1 MIPWLRS
8 RLGLPEAT
16 SAALTLCTFWYCY
29 HLLSAGWVA
38 GSELSVLIAYCCFA
52 VALWRHQ
59 IAVRFHILYYPLFL
73 YALISTVASFAAGRH
88 LHAFGE
94 QALWMKMLLFPMALT
109 LFREIP
115 RTRTLALHSIL
126 IFGVFSSLYG
136 FVQYFSFGRHDLEHR
151 ITGPAAHVMTL
162 SGLLLP
168 IALAFLILWF
178 HDIRNP
184 WLIAGTVLTNVALLM
199 TFTRSVWL
207 GWLVAVFVLLL
218 LRRPR
223 WMLYAAPLL
232 VLFVTFAPMSLFSR
246 MVSTFDAKQ
255 SSNFDRI
262 RMLQGGIEII
272 RDYPLLGVGPANV
285 KEVYPLYRKPD
296 APRFRIPHLHNNVV
310 QIWAE
315 RGVVAVVAYFLL
327 LALFLRECAR
337 DWRGPAAK
345 FAEVGVAVAVGLTYA
360 GLFEFNFGDTEVF
373 WLLLDFFALVIA
385 SLEAGRPERLSYAG
399 RALSPPPPAN
409 EAPARPVPVVL

>member
-1 MIPWLRS
+1 VISWLRAK
-8 RLGLPEAT
+8 LGLPETT

-29 HLLSAGWVA
+29 HLLSSGWVA
-38 GSELSVLIAYCCFA
+38 GSELSVFLAMCCFA
-52 VALWRHQ
+52 VALWRHD
-59 IAVRFHILYYPLFL
+59 IAVRFHILWYPLFL
-73 YALISTVASFAAGRH
+73 YALMSTISSFAAGRH

-94 QALWMKMLLFPMALT
+94 QALWIKMLLFPMALT

-115 RTRTLALHSIL
+115 RTRTLALNSIL
-126 IFGVFSSLYG
+126 IFGAFSALFG
-136 FVQYFSFGRHDLEHR
+136 FAQYFFLGRRDLEHR
-151 ITGPAAHVMTL
+151 ITGPTAHVMTL

-178 HDIRNP
+178 HDRRNP
-184 WLIAGTVLTNVALLM
+184 WLIGGAVLTNIALLM
-199 TFTRSVWL
+199 TYTRSIWL
-207 GWLVAVFVLLL
+207 GWLVAVFALLL
-218 LRRPR
+218 LKKPR
-223 WMLYAAPLL
+223 WMVYAAPLL

-246 MVSTFDAKQ
+246 MASTFDTRQ

-296 APRFRIPHLHNNVV
+296 APRFRIPHLHNNIV

-315 RGVVAVVAYFLL
+315 RGIVALVAYFLL
-327 LALFLRECAR
+327 LILFLRECAR
-337 DWRGPAAK
+337 GWRGPAAK
-345 FAEVGVAVAVGLTYA
+345 YAEIGVAVTVGLTYA

-373 WLLLDFFALVIA
+373 WLLLDVFALVVA
-385 SLEAGRPERLSYAG
+385 FVETA
-399 RALSPPPPAN
+399 PAN
-409 EAPARPVPVVL
+409 EPLPEPVPVSL

>member
-1 MIPWLRS
+1 MISWLRA
-8 RLGLPEAT
+8 RLGLPETT

-29 HLLSAGWVA
+29 HLLSSGWVA
-38 GSELSVLIAYCCFA
+38 GSELSVFLAMCCFA
-52 VALWRHQ
+52 VALWRRE

-73 YALISTVASFAAGRH
+73 YALISTISSFAAGRH

-109 LFREIP
+109 LFREVP
-115 RTRTLALHSIL
+115 RTRKLALNSIL
-126 IFGVFSSLYG
+126 IFGAFSSLYG
-136 FVQYFSFGRHDLEHR
+136 FAQYFFFGHHDLEHR

-168 IALAFLILWF
+168 IALMFLILWF
-178 HDIRNP
+178 HDVRNA
-184 WLIAGTVLTNVALLM
+184 WLLAGAVVTNIALLM
-199 TFTRSVWL
+199 TFTRSIWL
-207 GWLVAVFVLLL
+207 GWLAAVFVILV
-218 LRRPR
+218 LRRPK
-223 WMLYAAPLL
+223 WMAYAAPLL

-246 MVSTFDAKQ
+246 MASTFDAKQ

-296 APRFRIPHLHNNVV
+296 APRFRIPHLHNNIV

-315 RGVVAVVAYFLL
+315 RGIVAVVAYFLL
-327 LALFLRECAR
+327 LGLFLRECAR
-337 DWRGPAAK
+337 GWRGPAAK
-345 FAEVGVAVAVGLTYA
+345 YAEIGVAVTVGLTWA

-373 WLLLDFFALVIA
+373 WLLLDIFALVVA
-385 SLEAGRPERLSYAG
+385 SLPE
-399 RALSPPPPAN
+399 PAN
-409 EAPARPVPVVL
+409 EPLPEPVPVVL

>member
-1 MIPWLRS
+1 VIPWLRS

-29 HLLSAGWVA
+29 HLLSSGWVA
-38 GSELSVLIAYCCFA
+38 GSELSVLIAMCCFA
-52 VALWRHQ
+52 VALWRHE

-73 YALISTVASFAAGRH
+73 YALISTVSSFAAGRH
-88 LHAFGE
+88 LHAVGE
-94 QALWMKMLLFPMALT
+94 QALWMKMLIFPMALT
-109 LFREIP
+109 LFRAIP
-115 RTRTLALHSIL
+115 RTRTLALNSIL

-136 FVQYFSFGRHDLEHR
+136 FAQYLFFGRHDLEHR

-178 HDIRNP
+178 HDLRNP
-184 WLIAGTVLTNVALLM
+184 WLIAGTALTNIALLM

-207 GWLVAVFVLLL
+207 GWLVAVLVLLL

-296 APRFRIPHLHNNVV
+296 APRFRIPHLHNNIV

-315 RGVVAVVAYFLL
+315 RGIVAVVAYFLL

-337 DWRGPAAK
+337 GWGGPAAK
-345 FAEVGVAVAVGLTYA
+345 FAEIGVAVTVGLTWA

-373 WLLLDFFALVIA
+373 WLLLDFFALVVA
-385 SLEAGRPERLSYAG
+385 SMEAIPA
-399 RALSPPPPAN
+399 PAN
-409 EAPARPVPVVL
+409 EPLPEAVPVVL

>member
-1 MIPWLRS
+1 MIPWLRG

-29 HLLSAGWVA
+29 HLISAGWVA
-38 GSELSVLIAYCCFA
+38 GSELSVFFAMCCFA
-52 VALWRHQ
+52 VALWRGE
-59 IAVRFHILYYPLFL
+59 IRLGFHILYYPLFVYGL
-73 YALISTVASFAAGRH
+73 VSTISSIVAGRH
-88 LHAFGE
+88 IHAFGE
-94 QALWMKMLLFPMALT
+94 QALWIKMLLFPMALT

-115 RTRTLALHSIL
+115 RTRKLALNSIL
-126 IFGVFSSLYG
+126 FFGVFAALYG
-136 FVQYFSFGRHDLEHR
+136 FVQYVAFGHRDLEHR
-151 ITGPAAHVMTL
+151 ITGPTAHVMTL

-168 IALAFLILWF
+168 IALTFLILWF
-178 HDIRNP
+178 HDLRNR
-184 WLIAGTVLTNVALLM
+184 WLLAGAVLTNVALLM

-218 LRRPR
+218 LRKPL
-223 WMLYAAPLL
+223 WIAWVAPLL
-232 VLFVTFAPMSLFSR
+232 LLFVTFAPMSLFSR
-246 MVSTFDAKQ
+246 MVSSFDSKQ

-296 APRFRIPHLHNNVV
+296 APRFRIPHLHNNIV

-315 RGVVAVVAYFLL
+315 RGILGVVAYFML

-337 DWRGPAAK
+337 GWRGPASK
-345 FAEVGVAVAVGLTYA
+345 FAEIGIAVTAGLTWA

-373 WLLLDFFALVIA
+373 WLLLDFFALVTA
-385 SLEAGRPERLSYAG
+385 TLAA
-399 RALSPPPPAN
+399 AAPAPN
-409 EAPARPVPVVL
+409 EALPDAVPLVL